1 MGTYVGVASLLDQH
15 DDKLADVR
23 VTLATADA
31 EGVRWFG
38 SMPNDDAIIDLD
50 GQEVIIELPAGTRGR
65 AVIEI
70 DLTGD
75 EPRVRLVG
83 SGPAPV

>member
-15 DDKLADVR
+15 DDKLGDVR

-31 EGVRWFG
+31 EGIRWFG
-38 SMPNDDAIIDLD
+38 SVINDDVVIDLN
-50 GQEVIIELPAGTRGR
+50 GQEVTIQLPAGTRGR
-65 AVIEI
+65 AMVEI